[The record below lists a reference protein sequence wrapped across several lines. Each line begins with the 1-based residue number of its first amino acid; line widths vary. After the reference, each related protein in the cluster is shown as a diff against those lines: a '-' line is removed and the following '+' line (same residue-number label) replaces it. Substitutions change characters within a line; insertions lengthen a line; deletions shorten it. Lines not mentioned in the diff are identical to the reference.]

1 MRINKKI
8 LNILEDR
15 KANWVSL
22 LNKYNLMTKQ
32 QVTQDFITRIEGKDK
47 NLIQERNKILQEKT
61 IEQKQKKSIST
72 PSGNIFKGL
81 KKSNDE
87 DDEES

>member
-1 MRINKKI
+1 LRINLKI

-47 NLIQERNKILQEKT
+47 NLI
-61 IEQKQKKSIST
+61 
-72 PSGNIFKGL
+72 
-81 KKSNDE
+81 
-87 DDEES
+87 

>member
-1 MRINKKI
+1 MKI

-15 KANWVSL
+15 KAGWVSL

-61 IEQKQKKSIST
+61 IEQKQKKSVQN
-72 PSGNIFKGL
+72 PSGNMFKGL
-81 KKSNDE
+81 KKSNEEEDE
-87 DDEES
+87 DS